1 MPGFKK
7 QVFFKLRQGV
17 KAFLGL
23 EAGTTRN
30 GTTPAPRRA
39 ISKEL
44 AKSERTGPQ
53 DGEVA
58 RLRRQLAATEAKLS
72 EAQANLAKQRSSEQE
87 TPVFFVVGQ
96 PKSGTAWLMKILDFH
111 PEIICKGG
119 GRFFGREL
127 RDEEY
132 KEMQVGKAVRAKIQ
146 PSSLYNALLDAEYLR
161 LWIERSIW
169 SRNDNTDE
177 HLNKLTRLAI
187 DHFLTERLSKTNK
200 RLVGDKTPLF
210 TPKILSE
217 ISVIY
222 PEAKV
227 IHIIR
232 DGRDQAVS
240 WMHHLWRSAKD
251 QGGIFDLEPGELAK
265 RRAFH
270 QNPQEFLRS
279 GEGIFLEKRLR
290 STAEDWKIRVG
301 RAIEDGPALLG
312 ANYVQVRY
320 EDLLERPEEEAGRL
334 FEFLGADASKEIVSR
349 CVESARFEKMSGR
362 ERGQENY
369 SLNFGKHRKGIA
381 GDWKNVFTE
390 RDKAIFKEEAG
401 GLLIK
406 LGYERDSN
414 W

>member
-1 MPGFKK
+1 MRIKTLLARLHPH
-7 QVFFKLRQGV
+7 LRRNRE
-17 KAFLGL
+17 L
-23 EAGTTRN
+23 EAKIAEKNETLQRVRGQVAKRDKKLAELRT
-30 GTTPAPRRA
+30 
-39 ISKEL
+39 EL
-44 AKSERTGPQ
+44 AQ
-53 DGEVA
+53 
-58 RLRRQLAATEAKLS
+58 AK
-72 EAQANLAKQRSSEQE
+72 AAKQSPSL
-87 TPVFFVVGQ
+87 TSGGMPVFFVVGQ

-111 PEIICKGG
+111 PEIFCKGG

-127 RDEEY
+127 RNEEF

-169 SRNDNTDE
+169 SRNDDPE
-177 HLNKLTRLAI
+177 DHLNKLTRLAI

-210 TPKILSE
+210 TPNILSE

-290 STAEDWKIRVG
+290 STAEDWKVRVG

-312 ANYVQVRY
+312 THYVEVKY
-320 EDLLERPEEEAGRL
+320 EDLLKRPEEEAGRL
-334 FEFLGADASKEIVSR
+334 FEFLGADASEETVNR
-349 CVESARFEKMSGR
+349 CVESASFEKMSGR

-369 SLNFGKHRKGIA
+369 TLDFGKRRKGIA
-381 GDWKNVFTE
+381 GDWENVFTE
-390 RDKAIFKEEAG
+390 RDRELFKEVAG
-401 GLLIK
+401 DLLIK
-406 LGYERDSN
+406 LSYEKSN
-414 W
+414 DW

>member
-1 MPGFKK
+1 MP
-7 QVFFKLRQGV
+7 VFEKHVFYKLQRKV

-23 EAGTTRN
+23 EAGTARG
-30 GTTPAPRRA
+30 GTTPAPSRA
-39 ISKEL
+39 VPKEL
-44 AKSERTGPQ
+44 PRSERNGPRA
-53 DGEVA
+53 GEVA
-58 RLRRQLAATEAKLS
+58 RLQRRLAATEAKLS
-72 EAQANLAKQRSSEQE
+72 EAQANLAKQRSSDQV

-111 PEIICKGG
+111 PKIFCKGG

-127 RDEEY
+127 RDEEF

-169 SRNDNTDE
+169 SRNDDPE
-177 HLNKLTRLAI
+177 DHLNKLTRLAI

-210 TPKILSE
+210 TPNILSE

-290 STAEDWKIRVG
+290 STAEDWKVRVG

-312 ANYVQVRY
+312 THYVEVKY
-320 EDLLERPEEEAGRL
+320 EDLLKRPEEEAGRL
-334 FEFLGADASKEIVSR
+334 FEFLGADASEETVNR
-349 CVESARFEKMSGR
+349 CVESASFEKMSGR

-369 SLNFGKHRKGIA
+369 TLDFGKHRKGIA
-381 GDWKNVFTE
+381 GDWENVFTE
-390 RDKAIFKEEAG
+390 RDRELFKEVAG
-401 GLLIK
+401 DLLIK
-406 LGYERDSN
+406 LSYEKSN
-414 W
+414 DW

>member
-1 MPGFKK
+1 MPVFEK
-7 QVFFKLRQGV
+7 QVFYKLQRRV

-23 EAGTTRN
+23 EAGTAPD

-39 ISKEL
+39 VSKEL
-44 AKSERTGPQ
+44 AGSERTGPQ
-53 DGEVA
+53 AGEVE
-58 RLRRQLAATEAKLS
+58 RLRRRLAATEAKLS
-72 EAQANLAKQRSSEQE
+72 EAQANLAKQRSPDQE

-127 RDEEY
+127 RDEEF

-169 SRNDNTDE
+169 SRNDDPE
-177 HLNKLTRLAI
+177 DHLTKLTRLAI

-210 TPKILSE
+210 SPNILSE

-251 QGGIFDLEPGELAK
+251 QGGIFDLEPEEFEK

-270 QNPQEFLRS
+270 QNPQEFLSS
-279 GEGIFLEKRLR
+279 GEGIFLEERLR
-290 STAEDWKIRVG
+290 SAAEDWKVRVG
-301 RAIEDGPALLG
+301 RTIEDGPALLG
-312 ANYVQVRY
+312 THYVEVKY

-334 FEFLGADASKEIVSR
+334 FEFLGADASVETVNR
-349 CVESARFEKMSGR
+349 CVESASFEQMSGR

-369 SLNFGKHRKGIA
+369 TLDFGKRRKGIA
-381 GDWKNVFTE
+381 GDWENVFTE
-390 RDKAIFKEEAG
+390 RDRELFKEVAG
-401 GLLIK
+401 DLLIK
-406 LGYERDSN
+406 LGYARDNS